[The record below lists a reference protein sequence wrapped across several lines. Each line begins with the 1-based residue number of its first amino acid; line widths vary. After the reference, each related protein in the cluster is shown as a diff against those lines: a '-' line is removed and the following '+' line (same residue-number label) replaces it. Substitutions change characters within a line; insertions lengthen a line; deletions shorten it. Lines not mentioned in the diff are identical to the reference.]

1 MLRNDG
7 VLILSHKRA
16 DNITTI
22 STLRRDGW
30 TGPIKIAVSSDEPEL
45 EKYKARFGDDVIVFD
60 KADAMSETDAMTSS
74 PRADCVVYA
83 RNQCWKIADE
93 LGWEYFIELDDDYD
107 LFVLRKPVGRVLKGI
122 EVKDLDE
129 IFAAMEEFVDVSWAK
144 AVCMSQGGDF
154 MGGASGNSAHR
165 LVSRKMMNVY
175 VCRSDRPFKFR
186 GEMNED
192 VVACVDLCQ
201 HGDLCLTYFPMSINQ
216 KRTQSNTGGL
226 TDIYLDNGT
235 YVKSFMSVMAAPS
248 CVKIAAMGGT
258 HMRIHHEVEWR
269 YCAAKIVREIKTE

>member
-30 TGPIKIAVSSDEPEL
+30 TGPIKIVVSSDEPEL

-107 LFVLRKPVGRVLKGI
+107 SFMLREPVGRVLKGI
-122 EVKDLDE
+122 EVKDLDG

-144 AVCMSQGGDF
+144 AVCMSQRGDF
-154 MGGASGNSAHR
+154 IGGASGNNAHR

-175 VCRSDRPFKFR
+175 VCRSDRPFKFG
-186 GEMNED
+186 GEMLSHVLISANM
-192 VVACVDLCQ
+192 A
-201 HGDLCLTYFPMSINQ
+201 
-216 KRTQSNTGGL
+216 
-226 TDIYLDNGT
+226 IY
-235 YVKSFMSVMAAPS
+235 V
-248 CVKIAAMGGT
+248 
-258 HMRIHHEVEWR
+258 
-269 YCAAKIVREIKTE
+269 